1 MGLSV
6 TYAMSITSTLNWLV
20 RMVTEVETNI
30 VAAERLKEYSQ
41 TKEEAPWSNESD
53 SKVAE
58 IFNPWH
64 IFMLKLFLL
73 TDNRFLIN
81 GK

>member
-1 MGLSV
+1 
-6 TYAMSITSTLNWLV
+6 
-20 RMVTEVETNI
+20 MVTEVETNI

-58 IFNPWH
+58 LFNLWH
-64 IFMLKLFLL
+64 IFMLKHFLL

>member
-58 IFNPWH
+58 LFNP
-64 IFMLKLFLL
+64 
-73 TDNRFLIN
+73 
-81 GK
+81 